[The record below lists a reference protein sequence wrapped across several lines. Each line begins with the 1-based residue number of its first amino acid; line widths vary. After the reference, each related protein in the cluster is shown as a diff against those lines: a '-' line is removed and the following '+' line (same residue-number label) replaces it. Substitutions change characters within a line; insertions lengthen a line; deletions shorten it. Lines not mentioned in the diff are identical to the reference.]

1 LHVQFNA
8 VEPLIHILHSPE
20 DFAKARALIANGE
33 DVTQNKPQLRDK
45 PFKGCDTNANPNTS
59 RERERERETRRKRER
74 EIESERGKHTCCD
87 ECCRFFNEKKNN
99 PLQYL

>member
-1 LHVQFNA
+1 M
-8 VEPLIHILHSPE
+8 IHILHSPE

-59 RERERERETRRKRER
+59 RERERERDTEKERARDRE
-74 EIESERGKHTCCD
+74 
-87 ECCRFFNEKKNN
+87 
-99 PLQYL
+99 